1 MFIPF
6 LASSL
11 GLPRLAGATTF
22 LRRFRMIIDGYEI
35 RFEKDGTVIYKD
47 GEVKAM
53 YFGITD
59 SKIVLRQFV
68 DAIRNAE
75 DERS

>member
-1 MFIPF
+1 
-6 LASSL
+6 
-11 GLPRLAGATTF
+11 
-22 LRRFRMIIDGYEI
+22 MIIDGYEI
-35 RFEKDGTVIYKD
+35 HFEKDGTVIYKD

-53 YFGITD
+53 YFGITN

>member
-1 MFIPF
+1 
-6 LASSL
+6 
-11 GLPRLAGATTF
+11 
-22 LRRFRMIIDGYEI
+22 MIIDGYEI
-35 RFEKDGTVIYKD
+35 KIEKDGTVIYKD

>member
-1 MFIPF
+1 MV
-6 LASSL
+6 
-11 GLPRLAGATTF
+11 
-22 LRRFRMIIDGYEI
+22 IDGYEI
-35 RFEKDGTVIYKD
+35 RFEKDGTVIYED

-59 SKIVLRQFV
+59 SKIILRQFV

>member
-1 MFIPF
+1 
-6 LASSL
+6 
-11 GLPRLAGATTF
+11 
-22 LRRFRMIIDGYEI
+22 MIIDGYEI

-59 SKIVLRQFV
+59 NRIILRQFV